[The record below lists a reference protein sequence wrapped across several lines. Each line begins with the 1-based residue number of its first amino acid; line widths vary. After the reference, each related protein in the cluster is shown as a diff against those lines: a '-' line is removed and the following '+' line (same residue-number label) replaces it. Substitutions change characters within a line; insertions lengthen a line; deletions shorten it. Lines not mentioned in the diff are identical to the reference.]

1 MQQKISR
8 FKLRRVIEVCSG
20 KIQVPEKDY
29 TFSLKLYL
37 KYGEVMIYVYAR
49 DGKFLFNLNQKG
61 HTLTFELIK
70 TVKYIRETDAVKK
83 FTEYR

>member
-37 KYGEVMIYVYAR
+37 KYGKVIIYVYATA
-49 DGKFLFNLNQKG
+49 GKLLFNLNQRG
-61 HTLTFELIK
+61 YTLTFELIK

>member
-1 MQQKISR
+1 
-8 FKLRRVIEVCSG
+8 
-20 KIQVPEKDY
+20 
-29 TFSLKLYL
+29 
-37 KYGEVMIYVYAR
+37 MIYVYAR

-83 FTEYR
+83 FTEYRWLL